1 MTICATSNT
10 FQHVNNLVDNLIL
23 NTLEVNLKAYLD
35 HAFLNIGAFTNID
48 IDQENILNSSVSTLT
63 LADDQDFESGRV
75 WNGLRKDW
83 VYETYIDYNSNS
95 PIAINSINI
104 NGQQIT
110 TGFNIDYVNGRVIL
124 DSAISTDS
132 VVKASHT
139 YRNVQVNRASDV
151 PWWRLLQFNSLDT
164 ESITNTGVDWSIGPY
179 HRIQMPSIVI
189 DSVPRSRNLPH
200 ELGSNSLR
208 IEQDVIFN
216 VLSENKNDRNQL
228 LDILRLQHDSKIN
241 LYDLNKSAQ
250 AGVLPLDYR
259 GFVNPNGQIYTDILA
274 NYYWAGVY
282 FKNTTLSEVQSIN
295 IGLYEGLV
303 RSTVEIIFHGFDT

>member
-1 MTICATSNT
+1 MTICPTSNT

-35 HAFLNIGAFTNID
+35 HAFLDIGAFTNID
-48 IDQENILNSSVSTLT
+48 IDQENIFNSSVSTLT
-63 LADDQDFESGRV
+63 LSDDQDFPSGSV
-75 WNGLRKDW
+75 WNGMRKDW
-83 VYETYIDYNSNS
+83 VYETYVNYNGVS
-95 PIAINSINI
+95 PISINSINI
-104 NGQQIT
+104 NGSEIT
-110 TGFNIDYVNGRVIL
+110 TGFNVDYINGRIIL
-124 DSAISTDS
+124 DTPISTDS
-132 VVKASHT
+132 VVKASYS

-164 ESITNTGVDWSIGPY
+164 DTIINTNGDWSIGPY

-216 VLSENKNDRNQL
+216 VLSETKNDRNQL

-241 LYDLNKSAQ
+241 LYDLNKSAEND
-250 AGVLPLDYR
+250 VLPLDYR
-259 GFVNPNGQIYTDILA
+259 GYINPNGQIYTDILA

-303 RSTVEIIFHGFDT
+303 RSTVEIIFYGFNT